1 MMEWSTSF
9 PQKNNHA
16 QAAEEVDRS
25 SSDISGHP
33 PGSSIQK
40 TPNCAL
46 RAAG

>member
-1 MMEWSTSF
+1 MIEWSTSF

-33 PGSSIQK
+33 PASSTEKAQ
-40 TPNCAL
+40 NCAL